1 MDTFVINNISAGEF
15 LSKQYLIGDR
25 YYDNHLAPYW
35 SLLKEYSDSLE
46 RNSIFNSSEDMD
58 TFYGLLDACYGFL
71 MKDLRFMLSNS
82 YKTIQAREGNLGTNR
97 ASLTEIITTLLQ
109 ERVLLE
115 PNTKLFLEDLYDLLY
130 RNRNISISNHFYIL
144 SKPIKDYK
152 IGTKGIEIRLD
163 NENKSYLK
171 NDRITSKPAYDLSR
185 LLDLLGIRGT
195 LDVLHILIGIWIN
208 TYLYTYKVMLDSLVK
223 PTLTWKNIG
232 IGTAFISNRANGGN
246 SSGGTTGGST
256 LPVTPGSNSSGA
268 GGTIPGGTGGA
279 GTPGATPGAGAG
291 TSGTPGSTTTVR
303 PNVSVIIPFAATP
316 MR

>member
-15 LSKQYLIGDR
+15 LSKQHLIGDK

-46 RNSIFNSSEDMD
+46 RNSVFNSSEDMD

-82 YKTIQAREGNLGTNR
+82 YKSIQAREGNLGTNR
-97 ASLTEIITTLLQ
+97 ASLTEIINTLLQ

-163 NENKSYLK
+163 SENKSYLK

-208 TYLYTYKVMLDSLVK
+208 TYLYTYKVLVDGLVK

-232 IGTAFISNRANGGN
+232 MGTAFISNRANGG
-246 SSGGTTGGST
+246 SSGSTTGGST
-256 LPVTPGSNSSGA
+256 LPVTPGSGGTVPGSSG
-268 GGTIPGGTGGA
+268 TGGTG
-279 GTPGATPGAGAG
+279 TPGVTPGTGTG
-291 TSGTPGSTTTVR
+291 TSGTGSTPTVR

>member
-15 LSKQYLIGDR
+15 LSKQYLIGDK

-46 RNSIFNSSEDMD
+46 RNSVFNSSEDMD

-82 YKTIQAREGNLGTNR
+82 YKTIQARESNLSTNR
-97 ASLTEIITTLLQ
+97 ASLTEVINTLLQ

-163 NENKSYLK
+163 SENKSYLK

-208 TYLYTYKVMLDSLVK
+208 TYLYTYKVMVDGLVK

-232 IGTAFISNRANGGN
+232 MGTAFISNRGN
-246 SSGGTTGGST
+246 SGSSGSTTGGST
-256 LPVTPGSNSSGA
+256 LPVTPGSSSSGA
-268 GGTIPGGTGGA
+268 GGTIPGGT
-279 GTPGATPGAGAG
+279 PGATPGTGTG
-291 TSGTPGSTTTVR
+291 TSGTGSTTAVR

>member
-15 LSKQYLIGDR
+15 LSKQYLIGDK

-46 RNSIFNSSEDMD
+46 RNSVFNSSEDMD

-82 YKTIQAREGNLGTNR
+82 YKTIQAREGNLNTNR
-97 ASLTEIITTLLQ
+97 ASLTEIINTLLQ
-109 ERVLLE
+109 ERILLE

-163 NENKSYLK
+163 SENKSYLK

-232 IGTAFISNRANGGN
+232 MGTAFISNRGN
-246 SSGGTTGGST
+246 SSSSGSTSGGST
-256 LPVTPGSNSSGA
+256 LPVTPGS
-268 GGTIPGGTGGA
+268 GGTVPGTGTGGTG
-279 GTPGATPGAGAG
+279 TPGTGSG
-291 TSGTPGSTTTVR
+291 TSGTPGSTPTVR